1 MNPGNTGPWFRQLKD
16 EGYCVIPDLVTS
28 DTITQLKG
36 DLQHRIDERPF
47 CEGDFYGRRTKR
59 LGSLPRRSAAA
70 IELVLQPLVL
80 ALAREVLGPA
90 CDCIQLNVAQLIEI
104 HPGEVAQFPHRD
116 DDMWPVEK
124 QGKEFLLNVIW
135 PLDRFCEENGATRIY
150 PGSHRQTVTSLQD
163 LGTPVVAE
171 CDPGAAICF
180 LGSTIHGAGANRSQA
195 VRRGIVI
202 GYSLGWLKPHENPW
216 LAYPPEVA
224 RNFPRELAELAG
236 YIQHRPNLGNHEGCC
251 PSLLLEGQDT
261 SRRGASDA
269 LRPEQRDAVAAFA
282 AEQHAGS

>member
-1 MNPGNTGPWFRQLKD
+1 MNPGSTGPWLRQLED
-16 EGYCVIPDLVTS
+16 EGYCVIPGLVTS
-28 DTITQLKG
+28 GTIAQLKG
-36 DLQHRIDERPF
+36 DLQHRIDERPL
-47 CEGDFYGRRTKR
+47 CESDFYGHRTKR

-70 IELVLQPLVL
+70 IELVLQPLIL

-116 DDMWPVEK
+116 DDMWPVDK

-163 LGTPVVAE
+163 LGVPIVAE
-171 CDPGAAICF
+171 CNPGAAICF

-224 RNFPRELAELAG
+224 RGFPRELAELAG

-261 SRRGASDA
+261 SKRGATDA